1 MQSASTVQCIKD
13 FPVFYI
19 ICVFTMIMKIVRSA
33 PISYVPGDRSP
44 WIPGDQVHELAQM
57 PEQSIVTFN
66 NTLKLEIEEAIG
78 SILTV
83 SWVTNL
89 IEEKEGDFCILLSTY
104 Y

>member
-1 MQSASTVQCIKD
+1 
-13 FPVFYI
+13 
-19 ICVFTMIMKIVRSA
+19 MIMKIVRSA

-44 WIPGDQVHELAQM
+44 WFPGDQVHEFAQM

-89 IEEKEGDFCILLSTY
+89 IEEKEGDFCIL
-104 Y
+104 